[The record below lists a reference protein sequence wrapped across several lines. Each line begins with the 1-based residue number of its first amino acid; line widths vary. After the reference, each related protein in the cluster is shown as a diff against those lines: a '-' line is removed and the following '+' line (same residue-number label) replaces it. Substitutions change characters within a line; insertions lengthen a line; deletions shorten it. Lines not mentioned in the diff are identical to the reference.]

1 MNTRTK
7 MCVAV
12 VLLVAIATIAFLGLF
27 FTICAEASTG
37 MYSRDA
43 QGNVYISETGWV
55 QIGSDTYYVHSTKSR
70 AYRKYE
76 ACRNTY
82 RWREGKLYYFG
93 DDGKM
98 IRKSTK
104 YIKLN
109 RDRSVKYVY
118 TPGTGRSERWNASL
132 LRYQQRKKDGGW
144 RETGN
149 QTNLWWSC
157 DWQL

>member
-1 MNTRTK
+1 MGTRAK
-7 MCVAV
+7 KHAICF
-12 VLLVAIATIAFLGLF
+12 LVALIMVIAVMAAIAL
-27 FTICAEASTG
+27 TAEAKTG
-37 MYSRDA
+37 MYSRNSD
-43 QGNVYISETGWV
+43 GDVFISETGWV